1 MLQDSDEEKL
11 SRIFM
16 ILFEKKVAKRSAN
29 DFEDS
34 QVGRVVLWDLCRTL
48 CNSLNHGY
56 CQRLVSCNRQFC
68 PCLQDDYTR
77 QFDVEDNSC
86 CIGFYLYAKL
96 IQIDVSVT

>member
-29 DFEDS
+29 HFEDS

-48 CNSLNHGY
+48 CNSHHSFFEFLYPRG
-56 CQRLVSCNRQFC
+56 SETA
-68 PCLQDDYTR
+68 YTELSHLAPR
-77 QFDVEDNSC
+77 P
-86 CIGFYLYAKL
+86 
-96 IQIDVSVT
+96 

>member
-34 QVGRVVLWDLCRTL
+34 QEGRVVPWDLCRTL
-48 CNSLNHGY
+48 CNSRHSFLESW
-56 CQRLVSCNRQFC
+56 LLSEISF
-68 PCLQDDYTR
+68 L
-77 QFDVEDNSC
+77 
-86 CIGFYLYAKL
+86 
-96 IQIDVSVT
+96 

>member
-34 QVGRVVLWDLCRTL
+34 QVGRVVLWDLCRTF
-48 CNSLNHGY
+48 CNSRHSFFESWL
-56 CQRLVSCNRQFC
+56 LSEISF
-68 PCLQDDYTR
+68 L
-77 QFDVEDNSC
+77 
-86 CIGFYLYAKL
+86 
-96 IQIDVSVT
+96 